1 VKRSAQGGLAFGIYP
16 GSAMGDVGEAGPP
29 DRPGRINEALGQLQG
44 QPGRPFIVR
53 AYHVHADPG
62 GTVHAGLPQAPA
74 EYDRYLGQGRVLDLV
89 VQYHSRSGDIDGYCA
104 FIEKLI
110 DRHGEHLATLQIGEE
125 ANITG
130 NPILDGAY
138 PRVAEA
144 LIAGIRTAKDKARR
158 SGYPGLSIGCNS
170 SPLFGPGA
178 TFFTDLTRAGGGQFV
193 ADLDY
198 IGLDFFPDVFRPI
211 APASLDGAVQALLEA
226 HRRDR
231 LAPAGL
237 GHLPLMIT
245 EHGWP
250 TGPGRPAGRQAEVLT
265 AVIDVISRNAQALNI
280 TGYIHHTLRDARSA
294 GSGLFDQFGLMT
306 DDYTPKPAFHAYRD
320 LIDAHYLPGEM
331 NQTGVGGPAEHHHRP
346 STSARNACVAPNE
359 RASATGS

>member
-53 AYHVHADPG
+53 AYHVYADPG

-178 TFFTDLTRAGGGQFV
+178 TFFTDLTRAGGSSSPTSTTSGSTSSPTCS
-193 ADLDY
+193 ARS
-198 IGLDFFPDVFRPI
+198 RP
-211 APASLDGAVQALLEA
+211 PA
-226 HRRDR
+226 
-231 LAPAGL
+231 
-237 GHLPLMIT
+237 
-245 EHGWP
+245 W
-250 TGPGRPAGRQAEVLT
+250 TGP
-265 AVIDVISRNAQALNI
+265 SR
-280 TGYIHHTLRDARSA
+280 HSSKH
-294 GSGLFDQFGLMT
+294 
-306 DDYTPKPAFHAYRD
+306 
-320 LIDAHYLPGEM
+320 IDA
-331 NQTGVGGPAEHHHRP
+331 TGWLRQ
-346 STSARNACVAPNE
+346 
-359 RASATGS
+359 ASATCP